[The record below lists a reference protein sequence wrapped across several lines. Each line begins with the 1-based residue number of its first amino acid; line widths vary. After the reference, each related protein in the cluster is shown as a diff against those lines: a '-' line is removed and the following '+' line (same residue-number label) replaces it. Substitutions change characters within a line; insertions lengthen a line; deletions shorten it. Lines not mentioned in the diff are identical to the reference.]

1 MPLNVAEL
9 SGRLMGRQA
18 EKLEESHRPVKLNQ
32 LIQKHLFLFGLD
44 TRQDNSTETD
54 SSCEDLQ
61 KVSTD

>member
-44 TRQDNSTETD
+44 TRQDNCYIITT
-54 SSCEDLQ
+54 
-61 KVSTD
+61 TA